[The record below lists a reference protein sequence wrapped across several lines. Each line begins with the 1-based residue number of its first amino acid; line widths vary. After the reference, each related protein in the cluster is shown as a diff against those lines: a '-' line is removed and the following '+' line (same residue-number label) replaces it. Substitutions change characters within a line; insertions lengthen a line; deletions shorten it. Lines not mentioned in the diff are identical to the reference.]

1 MKKLKSYNVPVE
13 WVSYGTV
20 RVQAYSPRH
29 AFNIVHNNEHC
40 LDIPDDEAPGDIRT
54 CTDLPTIKRSEG
66 PAESDKIGFIDE
78 WILID
83 PEGVVEVRE
92 DD

>member
-1 MKKLKSYNVPVE
+1 MKELKSYNVPVE

-40 LDIPDDEAPGDIRT
+40 LDVPDDEAPGDIRT
-54 CTDLPTIKRSEG
+54 YTDLPTIERSEG
-66 PAESDKIGFIDE
+66 PAESNKIGIMDE
-78 WILID
+78 WMLID
-83 PEGVVEVRE
+83 PEGVIEVRE

>member
-1 MKKLKSYNVPVE
+1 MKELKSYNVPVE

-40 LDIPDDEAPGDIRT
+40 LDVPDDETPGDIRT
-54 CTDLPTIKRSEG
+54 CTD
-66 PAESDKIGFIDE
+66 
-78 WILID
+78 
-83 PEGVVEVRE
+83 
-92 DD
+92 